1 MDDFLW
7 RRRLVLNDVL
17 GRRLVLLLVRD
28 HLLWGSAVGR
38 LVLVLLVLLLLLV
51 PVALGLV
58 SLGLLLVAV
67 VALLKRRRRR
77 GRVWLR
83 RRLVPRPGRSGLVSL
98 LIEPGAR
105 A

>member
-1 MDDFLW
+1 VDDFLW

-28 HLLWGSAVGR
+28 RLLWGSAVGR
-38 LVLVLLVLLLLLV
+38 VVLVLLVLLLV

-67 VALLKRRRRR
+67 VALLK
-77 GRVWLR
+77 
-83 RRLVPRPGRSGLVSL
+83 
-98 LIEPGAR
+98 
-105 A
+105 

>member
-1 MDDFLW
+1 
-7 RRRLVLNDVL
+7 VLNDVL

-38 LVLVLLVLLLLLV
+38 LVLVLLVLLLV